1 MDCWC
6 YCNPHNK
13 FPQSGT
19 FILSWTSYGSFRDNS
34 WVYLEPYF
42 LRNCYWTG
50 RVRALTA
57 TWEVTSEPFFPHP
70 PSMLFGTQWS
80 LFLVPFVWPEVW
92 MCAALPL
99 HSLSALSS
107 EAHLFS
113 LQYFYFPV
121 GKSGTCLSVFW
132 EPWETG
138 ETAQVP
144 WVYKHLWG
152 RRDWAESHGA
162 VLTTL
167 FK

>member
-13 FPQSGT
+13 FPQSAT
-19 FILSWTSYGSFRDNS
+19 FILSWTSSGSFGNNS
-34 WVYLEPYF
+34 RVYLKPYF
-42 LRNCYWTG
+42 LRDCYWTNG
-50 RVRALTA
+50 VPALTS
-57 TWEVTSEPFFPHP
+57 TWEVTSESFPSP
-70 PSMLFGTQWS
+70 PTVSVLWYTRK
-80 LFLVPFVWPEVW
+80 PPPCTFVWT
-92 MCAALPL
+92 CTALPL
-99 HSLSALSS
+99 QSLPVLSS

-132 EPWETG
+132 VPGETG

-144 WVYKHLWG
+144 WVYKDLWG
-152 RRDWAESHGA
+152 RRDWAESHST